1 MEKLE
6 KIDIIKK
13 RLGVSY
19 SKANEA
25 LEDCDGDVVAALI
38 QLEENMDT
46 DESQDAEENFE
57 KDKINV
63 MGNELIDKLKEIIK
77 EGNVKKITV
86 KNDKGESILEIPV
99 NAGVVGLVLF
109 PYIGILGGMAAM
121 LKEYKLEIKKENEK
135 EDEKET
141 KEEEDLN

>member
-13 RLGVSY
+13 RLDVSY
-19 SKANEA
+19 NEANQA

-38 QLEENMDT
+38 HLEENMETGEKQDT
-46 DESQDAEENFE
+46 E
-57 KDKINV
+57 KKYEKEKMNV
-63 MGNELIDKLKEIIK
+63 MGNELMEKLREIIK

-99 NAGVVGLVLF
+99 TAGVVGLVLF

-121 LKEYKLEIKKENEK
+121 LKEYKLEITKEK
-135 EDEKET
+135 EKQ
-141 KEEEDLN
+141 EEEDLN

>member
-13 RLGVSY
+13 RLDVSY
-19 SKANEA
+19 NEANQA

-38 QLEENMDT
+38 QLEENMETGEKQDT
-46 DESQDAEENFE
+46 E
-57 KDKINV
+57 KKYEKEKMNV
-63 MGNELIDKLKEIIK
+63 MGNELMEKLREIIK

-99 NAGVVGLVLF
+99 TAGVVGLVLF

-121 LKEYKLEIKKENEK
+121 LKEYKLEITKEK
-135 EDEKET
+135 EKQ
-141 KEEEDLN
+141 EEEDLN

>member
-13 RLGVSY
+13 RLDVSY
-19 SKANEA
+19 NEANQA

-38 QLEENMDT
+38 HLEENMETGEKQDT
-46 DESQDAEENFE
+46 E
-57 KDKINV
+57 KKYEKEKMNV
-63 MGNELIDKLKEIIK
+63 MGNELMDKLREIIK

-99 NAGVVGLVLF
+99 TAGVVGLVLF

-121 LKEYKLEIKKENEK
+121 LKEYKLEITKEK
-135 EDEKET
+135 EKQ
-141 KEEEDLN
+141 EEEDLN

>member
-13 RLGVSY
+13 RLDVSY
-19 SKANEA
+19 SEANKA

-38 QLEENMDT
+38 QLEEDNKT
-46 DESQDAEENFE
+46 KTEYENENIE
-57 KDKINV
+57 KEKMNV
-63 MGNELIDKLKEIIK
+63 MGNELIDKLREIIK

-99 NAGVVGLVLF
+99 TAGVVGLVLF

-121 LKEYKLEIKKENEK
+121 LKEYKLEIKKEKDNDNEK
-135 EDEKET
+135 Q
-141 KEEEDLN
+141 EEEDLN

>member
-13 RLGVSY
+13 RLDVSY
-19 SKANEA
+19 NEANQA

-38 QLEENMDT
+38 QLEEDRETKGNYEDT
-46 DESQDAEENFE
+46 E
-57 KDKINV
+57 KEKMNV

-77 EGNVKKITV
+77 EGNIKKITI

-99 NAGVVGLVLF
+99 TAGVVGLVLF

-121 LKEYKLEIKKENEK
+121 LKEYKLEIKKEK
-135 EDEKET
+135 EDS
-141 KEEEDLN
+141 EEEENLS